1 MYPPR
6 RKKLI
11 VKNSFFDEMEGRIKR
26 RSKDIF
32 FVRRMS
38 EVMEVIVKLINE
50 VVSIFNVTRKDG
62 FFDIEY
68 FFGR

>member
-1 MYPPR
+1 
-6 RKKLI
+6 
-11 VKNSFFDEMEGRIKR
+11 MEGRIKR